1 MKNLIL
7 LTLSLMLFVVTSC
20 GDDFEEITNEVI
32 ANESIEGVKLSGKVL
47 SNAIISVSEELATLS
62 EEVLPGTSIRVYQSA
77 RILEEETTD
86 DRGEYEVEF
95 RIDPSVDEPIF
106 LEIYKEGFVP
116 VIVPIE
122 QFDREGVDWYLF
134 VGDQERIT
142 PNSDMS
148 LVSGSLIYDR
158 LYYIQASWRDSDG
171 STRSTIGGFIES
183 FQLAVPS
190 GVPVEIHIFNELNC
204 DATIPVS
211 VFPEIFTE
219 NIDLGDITGL
229 IDLDRVRNVEVE
241 IPTIPGCL
249 EDPQLIVNGTAI
261 NLETSP
267 MIFACESTTS
277 LDYLLIDY
285 ENSMSSNIVDGTQEN
300 LVFEC
305 QPYEFE
311 FEIITEFGTFTQDD
325 ESVDVRS
332 LYYSEFSLAVD
343 PFSFEE
349 VLFVDIGLNDIW
361 SCSFLVGLKDL
372 ENIQEEELEGPP
384 IYCLSF
390 FNEEID
396 LFLHREDDT
405 NVTSI
410 EIIAEPGTPMT
421 EGVNVV
427 GDLIEVDYDVVQIT
441 NEVDT
446 QEFSLNLRVPIL

>member
-1 MKNLIL
+1 
-7 LTLSLMLFVVTSC
+7 
-20 GDDFEEITNEVI
+20 
-32 ANESIEGVKLSGKVL
+32 
-47 SNAIISVSEELATLS
+47 
-62 EEVLPGTSIRVYQSA
+62 
-77 RILEEETTD
+77 
-86 DRGEYEVEF
+86 
-95 RIDPSVDEPIF
+95 
-106 LEIYKEGFVP
+106 
-116 VIVPIE
+116 
-122 QFDREGVDWYLF
+122 
-134 VGDQERIT
+134 
-142 PNSDMS
+142 
-148 LVSGSLIYDR
+148 
-158 LYYIQASWRDSDG
+158 
-171 STRSTIGGFIES
+171 
-183 FQLAVPS
+183 
-190 GVPVEIHIFNELNC
+190 
-204 DATIPVS
+204 
-211 VFPEIFTE
+211 
-219 NIDLGDITGL
+219 
-229 IDLDRVRNVEVE
+229 
-241 IPTIPGCL
+241 
-249 EDPQLIVNGTAI
+249 
-261 NLETSP
+261 